1 MCWTFVG
8 IKTQLSKSAVAVEK
22 LGFRSERPN
31 FWGWKMSCDP
41 RGSLIRHPDAILFS
55 RFLQLGTKPGTVTTL
70 VGKHLDDVGSL
81 SA

>member
-1 MCWTFVG
+1 MIVKNENSNPDRKLAKHRHITHNPGSECKGVG
-8 IKTQLSKSAVAVEK
+8 VEK

-55 RFLQLGTKPGTVTTL
+55 RFLQK
-70 VGKHLDDVGSL
+70 
-81 SA
+81 